1 MRVPKTIEEVVAQL
15 RRDPGHPVRAN
26 LGGLAVEVR
35 AVPELQEA
43 TSAAEVFAAIGS
55 WVGET
60 TDEILAILAKARAQ
74 GGQRAVADL

>member
-15 RRDPGHPVRAN
+15 RRNPAHPVRAN

-35 AVPELQEA
+35 AIPEQQEA
-43 TSAAEVFAAIGS
+43 GSAAELFAAIGP
-55 WVGET
+55 WAGES

-74 GGQRAVADL
+74 GSQRVVADL